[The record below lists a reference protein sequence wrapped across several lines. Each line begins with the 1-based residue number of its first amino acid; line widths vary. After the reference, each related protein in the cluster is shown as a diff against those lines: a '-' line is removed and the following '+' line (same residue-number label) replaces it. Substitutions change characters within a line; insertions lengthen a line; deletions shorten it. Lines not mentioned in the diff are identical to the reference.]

1 VSRAPPPAVRAALQ
15 LIYSTHVLIISIP
28 VLFNC
33 SNNIKTL
40 PDELGALTK
49 LKEVYFNGNP
59 ITAIPPTLA
68 GWGSLE
74 EGSFKFC
81 KLKALP
87 P

>member
-1 VSRAPPPAVRAALQ
+1 M
-15 LIYSTHVLIISIP
+15 
-28 VLFNC
+28 
-33 SNNIKTL
+33 
-40 PDELGALTK
+40 PDELGALSK

-59 ITAIPPTLA
+59 ITAIPPTLS
-68 GWGSLE
+68 GWASLE